1 MLLVLEP
8 ALTVLESL
16 VKLHLAASELFKH
29 RNRGYWLQEVSDF
42 FFSEHSSVKKAQI
55 WPAWCSSCREAK
67 QPLEMRLQSRG

>member
-1 MLLVLEP
+1 MLLVPEP

-42 FFSEHSSVKKAQI
+42 FFLSTV
-55 WPAWCSSCREAK
+55 
-67 QPLEMRLQSRG
+67 QSRKHKSGPPGAVPAGRQSSLLR

>member
-1 MLLVLEP
+1 MLLVPEP

-42 FFSEHSSVKKAQI
+42 FFF
-55 WPAWCSSCREAK
+55 
-67 QPLEMRLQSRG
+67 